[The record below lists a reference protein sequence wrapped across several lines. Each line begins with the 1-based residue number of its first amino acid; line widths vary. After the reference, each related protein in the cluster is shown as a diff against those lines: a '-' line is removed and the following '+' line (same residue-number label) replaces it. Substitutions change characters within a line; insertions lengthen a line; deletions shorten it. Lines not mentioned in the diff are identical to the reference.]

1 MTEAWHRRGLIRR
14 YGHVAS
20 KVIERIGGDVAVVTR
35 CQQSLA
41 NSRYETPFMLPS
53 PDTWQPTVQ
62 HTYFVTGQSEL
73 KDEVRPSE

>member
-1 MTEAWHRRGLIRR
+1 M
-14 YGHVAS
+14 
-20 KVIERIGGDVAVVTR
+20 
-35 CQQSLA
+35 A